1 MQRIIGTI
9 RTVCQQISKPK
20 RSKFNGHLR
29 SAEHNNE
36 TQKHKQGMS
45 NKKAL
50 GFNEEAARCEPE
62 EICFHRVPH
71 HSMDTVDTSHRPLT
85 LWLYHNSPRRG
96 EANEEATQTQAGG
109 SLETQIPVSCPPY
122 PLTTQ
127 F

>member
-1 MQRIIGTI
+1 
-9 RTVCQQISKPK
+9 
-20 RSKFNGHLR
+20 
-29 SAEHNNE
+29 
-36 TQKHKQGMS
+36 MS

-109 SLETQIPVSCPPY
+109 SLETDSSIMSTIPFDNSILSLNSIAVIQSRNDALLEEKSNLRTLCCI
-122 PLTTQ
+122 
-127 F
+127 